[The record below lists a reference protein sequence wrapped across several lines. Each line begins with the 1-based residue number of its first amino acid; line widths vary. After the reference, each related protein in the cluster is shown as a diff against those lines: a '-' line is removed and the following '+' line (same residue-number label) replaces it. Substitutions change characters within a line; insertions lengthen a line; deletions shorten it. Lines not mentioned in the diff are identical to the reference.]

1 MSDFHPAVLAALNG
15 NEPTPE
21 QWDAISYGRGPV
33 SIVAGAGSG
42 KTAVM
47 AARIAYI
54 VSGGWVRP
62 SSILGLTFT
71 NKAAAELESRIRT
84 ALLEVDLPQ
93 GEEVAVHTYHAFADR
108 LIRDYGP
115 KIGVEPEVAL
125 LSDAQAYLLVERLLQ
140 EMTFE
145 KLKVNWI
152 PTIIGHVRALADAC
166 SNHLLDPERVIE
178 ADAAL
183 LAAYSREGKDAQKDV
198 RDVLEGRP
206 EIARAVRAYIERK
219 KSLGRIDYG
228 DQVSLACRILGT
240 HPEVARSFLERW
252 PVVLLDE
259 YQDTNVAQRKMLE
272 HVYGPGSALTVV
284 GDPDQAIYGWRG
296 ATLHNILNF
305 PKHFPTKDGVPSAML
320 ALEQSFRCGARILD
334 AANVLIRGI
343 APERRGME
351 KVLQPFEKRGEGEVT
366 ADLVVSDT
374 VEAELIAEEIKAIAG
389 GEGTGIDGAPVP
401 WKEVAIL
408 CRSKRLFGKLLHSLK
423 ERDVPVE
430 VVGLAG
436 LLETPEVNDLLAHMK
451 VVAQP
456 GENVPF
462 ARVAMG
468 PRWRIHFRDM
478 AALAR
483 WAARNTNIYKER
495 LQELEGGDEI
505 DPGEQRF
512 YLYEALGRLDEVEEL
527 SDEARSRLSRMHDE
541 VEALRVEMR
550 GLSLAEA
557 IEKVL
562 DTSGLENELLAAGT
576 ETARAA
582 RANIAAFLDAAAAF
596 SPLEGEVSMNTFL
609 DYLDAARNVEDMEV
623 AQPRDD
629 DTVKLMTV
637 HQAKGL
643 EFDVVYIPGLVDR
656 IFPNK
661 RTTNP
666 YKSMGQLPFEVR
678 EDSDYLPDFTESK
691 NLSKFHSQLQALE
704 EEEERRLA
712 YVAITR
718 ARRAVHLSAAHW
730 YGATSYERKFPAKI
744 GAFFAELGGRHED
757 EKNAARDAI
766 PSVTRRRFEDCP
778 DENPL
783 LDELALRSSAWP
795 PEIETGGDDLFDD
808 GWRAEVDRAISAGGD
823 LGDVVSTS
831 GVSQSDFESE
841 RAKVV
846 EQLRLATAE
855 PVEEVDD
862 RLTSL
867 SVSSLVQ
874 LAKCPKQFYWTTVR
888 PLPRKPSRAARLGQ
902 EIHRWIEIRSIG
914 QQRLG
919 DPEEFPDLVPEET
932 QEGRGGAK
940 LSSLGDLKKRWE
952 ASRFSEVRP
961 RFTEQAF
968 VVALPGDYLVRGRID
983 AVYVSDDDEWEI
995 VDFKSGGK
1003 PDAADPTSRLQLA
1016 IYALAAQRVWGV
1028 DPAKI
1033 RVTYFY
1039 LRDAAEVT
1047 YSASELDIDE
1057 GDLVALFE
1065 EVDAARF
1072 EPRPSGLCFSCD
1084 FQRFCETGMKYVEAQ
1099 PSEEGIEESAET
1111 AGSAVPGGG

>member
-15 NEPTPE
+15 NPPTPE
-21 QWDAISYGRGPV
+21 QWDAISYGRGPL

-71 NKAAAELESRIRT
+71 NKAAGELEARIRK
-84 ALLEVDLPQ
+84 ALLEVDLPP
-93 GEEVAVHTYHAFADR
+93 GEEVSVYTYHAFADR

-145 KLKVNWI
+145 KLRVNWI

-178 ADAAL
+178 ADGAL
-183 LAAYSREGKDAQKDV
+183 LAAYSREGKDLQKEV

-206 EIARAVRAYIERK
+206 EIARAVWAYIERK

-228 DQVSLACRILGT
+228 DQVSFACRILAD

-305 PKHFPTKDGVPSAML
+305 PTHFPTKDGDPSAML

-334 AANVLIRGI
+334 AANTLIRGI

-351 KVLQPFEKRGEGEVT
+351 KVLRPFEQRGDGDVT

-374 VEAELIAEEIKAIAG
+374 VEAESIAEEIKTVAG
-389 GEGTGIDGAPVP
+389 AEGTGIDGVQVP

-408 CRSKRLFGKLLHSLK
+408 CRSKRLFGKLLSALK

-451 VVAQP
+451 MIAQP

-483 WAARNTNIYKER
+483 WAARNTNLFKER
-495 LQELEGGDEI
+495 LQERVKDPDHTEEI

-527 SDEARSRLSRMHDE
+527 SDEARSRLSRLHDE
-541 VEALRVEMR
+541 IEGLRVEMR
-550 GLSLAEA
+550 GLPLAEA

-562 DTSGLENELLAAGT
+562 DASGLENELLAAGT

-582 RANIAAFLDAAAAF
+582 RANLAAFLDAAAAF

-643 EFDVVYIPGLVDR
+643 EFDVVYIPGLVER

-678 EDSDYLPDFTESK
+678 EDSDYLPNFTEKK
-691 NLSKFHSQLQALE
+691 NLAKFHKQLQDLE

-730 YGATSYERKFPAKI
+730 YGASSYERKFPAKI
-744 GAFFAELGGRHED
+744 GTFFAELGGRPED
-757 EKNAARDAI
+757 EKNAARDPI
-766 PSVTRRRFEDCP
+766 PSVTRRRFDECP

-783 LDELALRSSAWP
+783 LDELALRSAAWP
-795 PEIETGGDDLFDD
+795 PEVEIEGDALFGD
-808 GWRAEVDRAISAGGD
+808 GWRAAVDRAISRDGD
-823 LGDVVSTS
+823 LGDAVEAA
-831 GVSQSDFESE
+831 GVTESDFEAE
-841 RAKVV
+841 RLKVA

-855 PVEEVDD
+855 PVDEVDD

-867 SVSSLVQ
+867 SVSSLIQ
-874 LAKCPKQFYWTTVR
+874 LARCPKQFYWTTVR
-888 PLPRKPSRAARLGQ
+888 PLPRRPSRAARLGQ

-932 QEGRGGAK
+932 QEDRGAPK
-940 LSSLGDLKKRWE
+940 RATLSDLQKAWE
-952 ASRFSEVRP
+952 ASRFSKVKP

-983 AVYVSDDDEWEI
+983 AVYDDDGDWEI

-1003 PDAADPTSRLQLA
+1003 PDTSDPTSRLQLA
-1016 IYALAAQRVWGV
+1016 IYALAAQRVWGI

-1039 LRDAAEVT
+1039 LRDGAEVT
-1047 YSASELDIDE
+1047 YTASELDVSE
-1057 GDLVALFE
+1057 ADLVTLFE
-1065 EVDAARF
+1065 QVDAESF
-1072 EPRPSGLCFSCD
+1072 EPHASDLCRSCD
-1084 FQRFCETGMKYVEAQ
+1084 FLRFCETGRKYVEAH
-1099 PSEEGIEESAET
+1099 SAQET
-1111 AGSAVPGGG
+1111 ATEGV

>member
-1 MSDFHPAVLAALNG
+1 MTDFHPAVLAALNS

-21 QWDAISYGRGPV
+21 QWDAISYGRGPL

-54 VSGGWVRP
+54 VSGGWVHP

-71 NKAAAELESRIRT
+71 NKAAAELEARIRK
-84 ALLEVDLPQ
+84 ALQEVDLPP
-93 GEEVAVHTYHAFADR
+93 GEEVSVYTYHAFADR
-108 LIRDYGP
+108 LIRDFGP

-125 LSDAQAYLLVERLLQ
+125 LSDAQAYLLVERLL
-140 EMTFE
+140 EEITFE

-178 ADAAL
+178 ADGAL
-183 LAAYSREGKDAQKDV
+183 LAAYSKEGKDPQKDV

-219 KSLGRIDYG
+219 KTLGRIDYG
-228 DQVSLACRILGT
+228 DQVSFACRILAD

-305 PKHFPTKDGVPSAML
+305 PKHFPTKDGDPSAML

-343 APERRGME
+343 APERRGLE
-351 KVLQPFEKRGEGEVT
+351 KVLRPFEKRGDGEVT

-374 VEAELIAEEIKAIAG
+374 VEAELIAEEIKTVAG
-389 GEGTGIDGAPVP
+389 SEGTGIDGVPVP

-451 VVAQP
+451 MVAQP

-495 LQELEGGDEI
+495 LQERAQHLENNDEI

-527 SDEARSRLSRMHDE
+527 SDEARSRLSRLHDE
-541 VEALRVEMR
+541 IEALRIEMR
-550 GLSLAEA
+550 GLALAEA

-562 DTSGLENELLAAGT
+562 DASGLENELLAAGT

-643 EFDVVYIPGLVDR
+643 EFDVVYVPGLVDR

-678 EDSDYLPDFTESK
+678 EDSDYLPDFTETK
-691 NLSKFHSQLQALE
+691 NLTKFHKQLQDLE

-730 YGATSYERKFPAKI
+730 YGSTSYERKFPAKI
-744 GAFFAELGGRHED
+744 GAFFAEVGGRPED

-766 PSVTRRRFEDCP
+766 SSVTRRRFDECP
-778 DENPL
+778 EENPL
-783 LDELALRSSAWP
+783 LDELALRSAAWP
-795 PEIETGGDDLFDD
+795 PKIEIGGDDLFED
-808 GWRAEVDRAISAGGD
+808 GWRSAVDRSISAGGD
-823 LGDVVSTS
+823 LGDAVEASAVA
-831 GVSQSDFESE
+831 QSDFEAE
-841 RAKVV
+841 RVRVA

-855 PVEEVDD
+855 PVAEVDD

-874 LAKCPKQFYWTTVR
+874 LARCPKQFYWTTVR
-888 PLPRKPSRAARLGQ
+888 PLPRRPSRAARLGQ
-902 EIHRWIEIRSIG
+902 EIHRWIEVRSIG

-932 QEGRGGAK
+932 QEDRSAPK
-940 LSSLGDLKKRWE
+940 RATLGDLQKSWE
-952 ASRFSEVRP
+952 GSRFSKVRP

-983 AVYVSDDDEWEI
+983 AVYVDEDGHWEI

-1003 PDAADPTSRLQLA
+1003 PDASDRTSQLQLA
-1016 IYALAAQRVWGV
+1016 IYALAAQRVWGI
-1028 DPAKI
+1028 DISKI
-1033 RVTYFY
+1033 SVTYFY
-1039 LRDAAEVT
+1039 LRDGAEVT
-1047 YSASELDIDE
+1047 YQGTDLDVDE
-1057 GDLVALFE
+1057 SDLLALFE
-1065 EVDAARF
+1065 EVEATSF
-1072 EPRPSGLCFSCD
+1072 EPRPTDLCFSCD
-1084 FQRFCETGMKYVEAQ
+1084 FRRFCEAGTKYVEARRT
-1099 PSEEGIEESAET
+1099 EEGTAESA
-1111 AGSAVPGGG
+1111 AGGGS